1 VRVYDA
7 VSLQLGP
14 ASFSFGVS
22 AFYMLK
28 RFLYYRAVLCLT
40 LIRWDFVSGAVEQF
54 WPDVV
59 CGATNCL
66 IGDQT
71 RVSQVGGQ
79 LLFPLNY
86 RCLSVLQ
93 IILDKMCV
101 CVHLIC

>member
-1 VRVYDA
+1 MRVYDA

-22 AFYMLK
+22 AFHVLK

-59 CGATNCL
+59 FVVPL
-66 IGDQT
+66 I
-71 RVSQVGGQ
+71 VSLAIKLGYPRWEGSS
-79 LLFPLNY
+79 FF
-86 RCLSVLQ
+86 
-93 IILDKMCV
+93 
-101 CVHLIC
+101 H